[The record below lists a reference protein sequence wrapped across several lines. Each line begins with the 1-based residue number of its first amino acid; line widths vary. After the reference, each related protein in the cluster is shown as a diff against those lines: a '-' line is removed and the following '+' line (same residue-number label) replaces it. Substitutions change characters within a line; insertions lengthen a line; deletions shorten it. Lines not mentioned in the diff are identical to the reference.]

1 MKHARIELSSI
12 KRSDS
17 ARATNPSVIESLAAS
32 MNQIGLL
39 QPITVTPSQI
49 FDGVMKS
56 GYRLI
61 AGNHRFLSAEKLGW
75 TEIDAIIV
83 DGSSL
88 ESELIE
94 IDENLCRSELSPA
107 QRASSIKR
115 RKQVWEALHP
125 TEIQVGKVCPPEIGY
140 GKPPAQE
147 KGFAAETAAISGET
161 KRGINQHIARAEAL
175 GDDIN
180 EVIGTSLDK
189 GVELDALKKLPE
201 PERKELIERAKA
213 GEQVSA
219 RPYNKITENKGRFD
233 AAHIAWFA
241 KAVAGL
247 ERRIIETCGA
257 TIDDMVSHIQ
267 DRIDVIDPAV
277 LDQIAEA
284 EKDLHALYQLTQTI
298 RESQGEAA

>member
-1 MKHARIELSSI
+1 MKHARIEISSI

-49 FDGVMKS
+49 FDGVMKN

-94 IDENLCRSELSPA
+94 IDENLCRAELTPA
-107 QRASSIKR
+107 QRAAHIKR
-115 RKQVWEALHP
+115 RKQIWEALHP
-125 TEIQVGKVCPPEIGY
+125 TEKGGKTIPTPGGEQKV
-140 GKPPAQE
+140 
-147 KGFAAETAAISGET
+147 GFASDTASISGET
-161 KRGINQHIARAEAL
+161 KRSINQHISRADAL

-180 EVIGTSLDK
+180 EVVGTSLDK

-219 RPYNKITENKGRFD
+219 RPYNKITEAKGRFD

-241 KAVAGL
+241 KAVSGL

-284 EKDLHALYQLTQTI
+284 EQDLYALYQLTQTI
-298 RESQGEAA
+298 RESQGAAA

>member
-75 TEIDAIIV
+75 TEIDAIV
-83 DGSSL
+83 VEGSSL

-94 IDENLCRSELSPA
+94 IDENLCRAELSPA

-125 TEIQVGKVCPPEIGY
+125 ETAGTNCSTSLSDGRKAGPQHEQ
-140 GKPPAQE
+140 
-147 KGFAAETAAISGET
+147 GFAAETAAVSGQS
-161 KRGINQHIARAEAL
+161 KQDVNRHIARAEAL
-175 GDDIN
+175 GDDID
-180 EVIGTSLDK
+180 EVVGTSLDK

-219 RPYNKITENKGRFD
+219 RVETKKPSAKLSGSAGDTDALISRLECTAALIKKFPSVDHAVDWAAELNLSEDARLALRF
-233 AAHIAWFA
+233 FA
-241 KAVAGL
+241 DL
-247 ERRIIETCGA
+247 DGA
-257 TIDDMVSHIQ
+257 MVT
-267 DRIDVIDPAV
+267 A
-277 LDQIAEA
+277 
-284 EKDLHALYQLTQTI
+284 
-298 RESQGEAA
+298 